1 MHRPAGV
8 DDGGT
13 EVGHGHA
20 VLGEP
25 LPAGA
30 RADEHVLD
38 HVLGGRPVAD
48 QQRREPDQFEVPG
61 MEQVGDSGLIAR
73 PGLRLVGGHRLRVQ
87 DFAVLGSA

>member
-1 MHRPAGV
+1 MDRPAGV

-20 VLGEP
+20 VLCEP

-30 RADEHVLD
+30 HADEHVLD

-48 QQRREPDQFEVPG
+48 KQRREPDQFDVPG
-61 MEQVGDSGLIAR
+61 MEQVGDPGLVAWL
-73 PGLRLVGGHRLRVQ
+73 GLRLVRWDRRRVE
-87 DFAVLGSA
+87 DVSVCAFA